1 MIKIAL
7 AALLVSAWIAAQ
19 QPGPP
24 PPPPESGAPA
34 EPAATSPNAPP
45 VKGIPARTLPGFL
58 IIGTVFNENALA
70 FPGIE
75 VRIRRKTEK
84 KYRWQAFTNSRGEF
98 AVRVPDGP
106 EYEVLV
112 KVKKYQ
118 DNVQT
123 VNSVNG
129 DNQQRVSVKMV
140 PIATGKNGAKP

>member
-7 AALLVSAWIAAQ
+7 AALLVSAWIAAPAQAQ

-24 PPPPESGAPA
+24 VPPESGTPSATSAPA
-34 EPAATSPNAPP
+34 
-45 VKGIPARTLPGFL
+45 VKGIPTRTIPGFL

-84 KYRWQAFTNSRGEF
+84 KYRWQTYTNSRGEF
-98 AVRVPDGP
+98 AVRVPEGP

-112 KVKKYQ
+112 KAKKYQ
-118 DNVQT
+118 DIVVT
-123 VNSVNG
+123 LNSTGG
-129 DNQQRVSVKMV
+129 DNQQRVSVKLV
-140 PIATGKNGAKP
+140 PNATGKNGAKP

>member
-7 AALLVSAWIAAQ
+7 AALLVSAWIAAPAQAQ

-34 EPAATSPNAPP
+34 DPATPP
-45 VKGIPARTLPGFL
+45 VKGIPTRTLPGFL
-58 IIGTVFNENALA
+58 IIGSVFNENALA

-84 KYRWQAFTNSRGEF
+84 KYRWQTLTNSRGEF
-98 AVRVPDGP
+98 AVRVPEGP

-112 KVKKYQ
+112 KAKKYQ
-118 DNVQT
+118 DNVQL
-123 VNSVNG
+123 VNSTNG
-129 DNQQRVSVKMV
+129 DNQQRVSVKMI
-140 PIATGKNGAKP
+140 PLATGKNGAKP